1 MAVWVAVTNAEI
13 HAKRRQQAAQAA
25 QTQAA

>member
-13 HAKRRQQAAQAA
+13 RARRRQQAERAA